1 MLEPSDGSEQ
11 SKALEYSD
19 LYLEVAPRL
28 LEAGLYQDALK
39 FYQSIKRY
47 SSLESS
53 SLYIEMGRCF
63 QGIRLGFKAE
73 DCFQM
78 AIQMDDDNIEA
89 RMELAKMYELLGE
102 QEQAFIYVNEV
113 MSIKRSQNAR
123 LRPGP
128 KPGRNLAK
136 ISGPQTESEAPKWD
150 VSMMPT
156 KVPRAYKPR
165 RLADPTEKQKEE
177 KARAEQLQNQYYIM
191 RKEHQSMR
199 NGDVRAMNDWM
210 DAARDLTDDFRSFK
224 LFYPWDKYI
233 EFLGYT
239 GGTRA
244 QAETPLES
252 DLTDMVERLSR
263 SLLHPHSLYIEIVS
277 TDIGRS
283 GGRGGGQDSD
293 GTSRYTGGL
302 SRNTFQCMVRYLSR
316 VRDVPRSR
324 GKNAG
329 GI

>member
-1 MLEPSDGSEQ
+1 MLEPSDRSEQ

-19 LYLEVAPRL
+19 LYLQVAPKL

-39 FYQSIKRY
+39 FYQSMKRY
-47 SSLESS
+47 SSLVTPSI
-53 SLYIEMGRCF
+53 YIEIGRCF
-63 QGIRLGFKAE
+63 QGSGLGFKAE
-73 DCFQM
+73 ECFQM
-78 AIQMDDDNIEA
+78 AIQMDDDNVEA

-102 QEQAFIYVNEV
+102 QEQAFIFVNEV
-113 MSIKRSQNAR
+113 MSIKRSQNSR

-128 KPGRNLAK
+128 KPGRKQAK
-136 ISGPQTESEAPKWD
+136 IAGPQTESKAPKSD

-177 KARAEQLQNQYYIM
+177 KARAEQLQSQYYTM
-191 RKEHQSMR
+191 RKEHKGMR
-199 NGDVRAMNDWM
+199 NGDVRATTNWM

-233 EFLGYT
+233 KFLGYS
-239 GGTRA
+239 GETRA

-252 DLTDMVERLSR
+252 DLTDMAERLSR
-263 SLLHPHSLYIEIVS
+263 SSLHPCYLNIENSS
-277 TDIGRS
+277 TDIDRS
-283 GGRGGGQDSD
+283 GGRGGGKVSDSAERY
-293 GTSRYTGGL
+293 TSRL
-302 SRNTFQCMVRYLSR
+302 SRDNIQHMVGYLPRICYVSR
-316 VRDVPRSR
+316 PGRE
-324 GKNAG
+324 NAG